1 VINYNG
7 DPHRVRQHS
16 YSAGDS
22 VPTKQSGWRNHLRPD
37 LDTIERVLKAETA
50 SLTSKKRL
58 AEQRTLRAKLDF
70 SAVRKLFD
78 PLAVPKGYD
87 GLN

>member
-7 DPHRVRQHS
+7 DPRRVRQHS
-16 YSAGDS
+16 HPADDG
-22 VPTKQSGWRNHLRPD
+22 VPTKQSGWCNHLRPD
-37 LDTIERVLKAETA
+37 LDAIEHVLKAETA
-50 SLTSKKRL
+50 SLTSEKRL
-58 AEQRTLRAKLDF
+58 AEQRQLTATLDF

-78 PLAVPKGYD
+78 PLAVLEGYD